1 MGEGAFNLVQVE
13 GALYCRGE
21 TIVLISGLHAKIP
34 HSPILVYNRP
44 VVPKDSL
51 LFSLL
56 LYTFIHEL
64 YS

>member
-13 GALYCRGE
+13 GALYCRGGNNC
-21 TIVLISGLHAKIP
+21 LDQWSPCKKCRKF
-34 HSPILVYNRP
+34 PILVYNRP

-56 LYTFIHEL
+56 L
-64 YS
+64 